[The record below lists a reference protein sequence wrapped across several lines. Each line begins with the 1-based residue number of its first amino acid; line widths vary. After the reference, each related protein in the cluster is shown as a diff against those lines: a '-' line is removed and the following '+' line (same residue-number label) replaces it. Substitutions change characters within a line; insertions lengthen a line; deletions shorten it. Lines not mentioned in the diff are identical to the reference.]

1 MNTVT
6 ISLLL
11 AAMFAAQ
18 AGPTE
23 RQRIDNAAADR
34 GRLLYTQYCINCHG
48 STAKGTDRGPDLIRS
63 AIVLRDRLG
72 NGIGPAARKGPDH
85 QAHQATL
92 TDPQVVDLSHFLHQ
106 RVESIASNRNARG
119 PLNVVTGNAE
129 AGRAYFNGAGKCST
143 CHSPTGDLAGIATRI
158 PVPVNLQQ
166 RFLFPALTRGGPKQ
180 VEVTVTPGGGKPVSG
195 ALVRIDGFQ
204 LEDGTAIAYSFEL
217 AGNDPPVL
225 QEVDDT
231 RGGFALAL
239 EQLALRSR
247 VWRLLR
253 VKLHDLALE
262 RDVARGRGVWDVSKV
277 EGALS
282 TQETWT
288 VRRDGR
294 IERFTHQREAE
305 NQYADDAQVEARA
318 QADYAAMAG
327 IARAAGVQLVLVEY
341 PLDLGMFAAAN
352 RAMQRVGAELGVPLV
367 DSTVSQ
373 ARVPDAKRQ
382 WLWAGHPNGAI
393 YEEIARDAAAAL
405 LKGPS

>member
-11 AAMFAAQ
+11 AVLFAAQ
-18 AGPTE
+18 AGPAE

-119 PLNVVTGNAE
+119 PLNVVTGNLE
-129 AGRAYFNGAGKCST
+129 AGRAYFNGAGKCNT

-195 ALVRIDGFQ
+195 ALVRIDTFNVSLRDASG
-204 LEDGTAIAYSFEL
+204 EYMTIR
-217 AGNDPPVL
+217 
-225 QEVDDT
+225 
-231 RGGFALAL
+231 RGPN
-239 EQLALRSR
+239 
-247 VWRLLR
+247 V
-253 VKLHDLALE
+253 
-262 RDVARGRGVWDVSKV
+262 KV
-277 EGALS
+277 EVRDPLAVHHELLDQY
-282 TQETWT
+282 TDADMHNILAYLET
-288 VRRDGR
+288 
-294 IERFTHQREAE
+294 
-305 NQYADDAQVEARA
+305 
-318 QADYAAMAG
+318 
-327 IARAAGVQLVLVEY
+327 
-341 PLDLGMFAAAN
+341 
-352 RAMQRVGAELGVPLV
+352 
-367 DSTVSQ
+367 
-373 ARVPDAKRQ
+373 
-382 WLWAGHPNGAI
+382 
-393 YEEIARDAAAAL
+393 
-405 LKGPS
+405 LK

>member
-1 MNTVT
+1 MNSFT

-119 PLNVVTGNAE
+119 SLNVVTGNAE
-129 AGRAYFNGAGKCST
+129 AGRAYFNGAGKCNT
-143 CHSPTGDLAGIATRI
+143 CHSPTDDLAGIATRI

-180 VEVTVTPGGGKPVSG
+180 VEVTVTPDGGKQVSG
-195 ALVRIDGFQ
+195 ALVRIDTFNVSLRDASG
-204 LEDGTAIAYSFEL
+204 EYMTIR
-217 AGNDPPVL
+217 
-225 QEVDDT
+225 
-231 RGGFALAL
+231 RGAN
-239 EQLALRSR
+239 
-247 VWRLLR
+247 V
-253 VKLHDLALE
+253 
-262 RDVARGRGVWDVSKV
+262 KV
-277 EGALS
+277 EVRDPLAVHHELLDQY
-282 TQETWT
+282 TDADMHNILAYLET
-288 VRRDGR
+288 
-294 IERFTHQREAE
+294 
-305 NQYADDAQVEARA
+305 
-318 QADYAAMAG
+318 
-327 IARAAGVQLVLVEY
+327 
-341 PLDLGMFAAAN
+341 
-352 RAMQRVGAELGVPLV
+352 
-367 DSTVSQ
+367 
-373 ARVPDAKRQ
+373 
-382 WLWAGHPNGAI
+382 
-393 YEEIARDAAAAL
+393 
-405 LKGPS
+405 LK